1 MNKKYD
7 VKGMGCA
14 ACSARVEKAVSTL
27 PGVQKAEVNLL
38 ANSMVVNFDEKVC
51 SSQDIMDA
59 VSNAGYEA
67 TEDEDETH
75 RTDPGEITKE
85 HAGEMKK
92 RFLISLIFAV
102 PLFVISMGSFIAKP
116 TSYIVEALLVIPII
130 AVNYKYYKVG
140 FSQLVRK
147 SPNMDSLVAVGTAA
161 AVLLMYF
168 ESAGMILTLVT
179 LGKFLEARA
188 KGKTGES
195 IEKLIHMAPETAVV
209 IRDGEREEVPL
220 EEIRIGDRVAVKPGD
235 SIPVD
240 GVILS
245 GTTSVDE
252 SALTG
257 ESIPVDKKAGD
268 EVSSATVNLSGYIE
282 FEASRIGQDTTL
294 SQIIRLVDE
303 AGSSKAPIA
312 RLADKVAGVFVPVV
326 MAIAMVV
333 FVLWLIAGV
342 GPSQAAMIAISV
354 LVISCPCALGL
365 ATPVAIMVGTGKG
378 AENGILIKSAES
390 LEQAHK
396 IDTVVLDKTGT
407 ITVGKPEVTDVI
419 ALDDDFSLLL
429 AAGIEKYS
437 NHPLAKAIV
446 AAALEKP
453 GTIPEPE
460 QSQEI
465 PGRGVCA
472 TMGKRTYLAGNEAF
486 MGEKGIKMDSGE
498 GHELSAKGKTVVYF
512 AEQEEDGGSLAG
524 IVALRD
530 GPKPSS
536 LKAVTMLEG
545 MGIDVIMLTGDN
557 LATAE
562 AIKKEVGIDRAIAQ
576 VLPQDK
582 DKVIEEIQEGGQ
594 KIVAMV
600 GDGINDAPA
609 IIRSDVG
616 VAIGSGTDVALDSA
630 DVVLV
635 RDDLTDVARMI
646 RLSRAVISNI
656 KQNLFWAFFYN
667 VIGIPIAA
675 GVLYPLTGWLLN
687 PMIGAACMSLSS
699 VCVVTNALRL
709 RKLKLYQN

>member
-92 RFLISLIFAV
+92 RVLISLIFAV
-102 PLFVISMGSFIAKP
+102 PLFVISMGTFIAKP

-326 MAIAMVV
+326 MAIAVVV

-486 MGEKGIKMDSGE
+486 MGEKGIKMDFGE